1 MISKF
6 LFKNWKSHRESTLHI
21 DPLTILIGT
30 NASGKSN
37 ALDALLFLNRVA
49 LGAQLTAAL
58 QGEGTQKAVRGGIEW
73 AARRPGSTFSLEVT
87 VRATEQMDYE
97 YRIDGHVRG
106 NRCDLLAE
114 QLIRIKYRAT
124 KDGARSS
131 ESGRIN
137 LFTTD
142 SCDDDSPTI
151 VARLYNEKRGSPRP
165 LSRANAVLYQ
175 LMGQKPRQEIE
186 DGVAAVLEALKNIF
200 VLDPIP
206 SHMRGY
212 SALSEHLEPDAANI
226 AGVLAALPAD
236 KKEDVERTLTR
247 FASKLPEKDIRKV
260 YAEPVGKF
268 GSDAMLYCD
277 EHWGNS
283 KENAA
288 VDARGMSDGSLRF
301 LAILTALLTRPQGSL
316 LIVEEVDNGLHP
328 SRAQLLLHML
338 KEVGGEREVDVVVT
352 THNPALLDAMG
363 TEMVPFISVAHRD
376 PTTGDSLLTLLE
388 DIADLPKLLAQGT
401 VGRLSSRGLIEA
413 SLHSEQ
419 GKQEAGV

>member
-49 LGAQLTAAL
+49 MGAQLTAAL
-58 QGEGTQKAVRGGIEW
+58 QGEGTQMAVRGGIEW
-73 AARRPGSTFSLEVT
+73 AARRPGNTFSLEVT

-97 YRIDGHVRG
+97 YRLDGHVLG

-142 SCDDDSPTI
+142 SCDDHSPTI

-212 SALSEHLEPDAANI
+212 SALSERLEPDAANI

-236 KKEDVERTLTR
+236 KKEDIESTLTR

-316 LIVEEVDNGLHP
+316 LIIEEVDNGLHP